1 MIQRQL
7 ELATPASVAAA
18 LGLGREPE
26 THLPQQL
33 APGESEPITAADPHE
48 CFDRRSFESR
58 RSASYEIADALERSV
73 LLTLQ
78 YSGGRLLFAPNAA
91 PTPTHSHCPL
101 VPAPPSPFFPP
112 AHGR

>member
-1 MIQRQL
+1 MIQREL
-7 ELATPASVAAA
+7 ELAPPASVAAA

-78 YSGGRLLFAPNAA
+78 YSGGRRLLPPMPHQI
-91 PTPTHSHCPL
+91 PTDSLCSPL
-101 VPAPPSPFFPP
+101 RAPSPPFS
-112 AHGR
+112 

>member
-1 MIQRQL
+1 MRMIQRQL

-33 APGESEPITAADPHE
+33 ASGESEPITAADPHE

-58 RSASYEIADALERSV
+58 RSASYEIADALERSL

-78 YSGGRLLFAPNAA
+78 YSGGRILFAPVTDVAKRYPLIHVFHLA
-91 PTPTHSHCPL
+91 PYN
-101 VPAPPSPFFPP
+101 PP
-112 AHGR
+112 

>member
-1 MIQRQL
+1 MIQREL

-78 YSGGRLLFAPNAA
+78 YSGGSRVLPPHPHSY
-91 PTPTHSHCPL
+91 PTTTRSSPP
-101 VPAPPSPFFPP
+101 PAPLSPFFPGP
-112 AHGR
+112 

>member
-7 ELATPASVAAA
+7 ARATPASVAAPR
-18 LGLGREPE
+18 GLGGEQEPP
-26 THLPQQL
+26 LPQQL

-58 RSASYEIADALERSV
+58 RSASYEIADALEQSV

-78 YSGGRLLFAPNAA
+78 YSGGRCLFAPVTDEAK
-91 PTPTHSHCPL
+91 PYS
-101 VPAPPSPFFPP
+101 
-112 AHGR
+112 

>member
-1 MIQRQL
+1 MRMIQRQL

-33 APGESEPITAADPHE
+33 APCESEPITAADPHE

-58 RSASYEIADALERSV
+58 RSASYEIADAFVWAVSLS
-73 LLTLQ
+73 LFD
-78 YSGGRLLFAPNAA
+78 GRGCRLFAPM
-91 PTPTHSHCPL
+91 PYETQSHP
-101 VPAPPSPFFPP
+101 
-112 AHGR
+112 